1 MLEDTSFSVTES
13 YLKSLGVNIANYSEV
28 QDMIYLL
35 GGSKYKID
43 INYDVF
49 VRCPDMPSVC
59 RKDNVYVSAAFKGM
73 RAGVAAV
80 IADTV
85 VSMGAPYFRK
95 DKLLYLCIM
104 VGAFFAA
111 WFFDINVA
119 FIILACGV
127 LGIII
132 GAVQRRRGK
141 A

>member
-59 RKDNVYVSAAFKGM
+59 RKDNVYVSV
-73 RAGVAAV
+73 R
-80 IADTV
+80 
-85 VSMGAPYFRK
+85 RK
-95 DKLLYLCIM
+95 NSYVGSLCEE
-104 VGAFFAA
+104 GENL
-111 WFFDINVA
+111 DINNQYNLESARLVNSLDYTDNYLENA
-119 FIILACGV
+119 RIKQ
-127 LGIII
+127 
-132 GAVQRRRGK
+132 AVKQYRQRKHKSHNNQVSAK

>member
-59 RKDNVYVSAAFKGM
+59 RKDNVYVSV
-73 RAGVAAV
+73 R
-80 IADTV
+80 
-85 VSMGAPYFRK
+85 RK
-95 DKLLYLCIM
+95 NAYVGTLCNE
-104 VGAFFAA
+104 GENL
-111 WFFDINVA
+111 DINNQYNLESARLVNSLDYTDNYLENA
-119 FIILACGV
+119 RIKQ
-127 LGIII
+127 
-132 GAVQRRRGK
+132 AVKQYRQRKHKGLNNQVSAK
-141 A
+141 V

>member
-59 RKDNVYVSAAFKGM
+59 RKDNVYVSV
-73 RAGVAAV
+73 R
-80 IADTV
+80 
-85 VSMGAPYFRK
+85 RK
-95 DKLLYLCIM
+95 NAYVGSLCDE
-104 VGAFFAA
+104 GENL
-111 WFFDINVA
+111 DINNQHNLESARLVNSLDYTDNYLENA
-119 FIILACGV
+119 RIKQ
-127 LGIII
+127 
-132 GAVQRRRGK
+132 AVKQYRQRKHKSHSLNNQVSAK

>member
-59 RKDNVYVSAAFKGM
+59 RKDNVYVSV
-73 RAGVAAV
+73 R
-80 IADTV
+80 
-85 VSMGAPYFRK
+85 RK
-95 DKLLYLCIM
+95 NAYVGTLCNE
-104 VGAFFAA
+104 GENL
-111 WFFDINVA
+111 DINNQYNLESARLVNSLDYTDNYLENA
-119 FIILACGV
+119 RIKQ
-127 LGIII
+127 
-132 GAVQRRRGK
+132 AVKQNRQRK
-141 A
+141 HKNHKNNTQVSAKV

>member
-59 RKDNVYVSAAFKGM
+59 RKDNVYVSV
-73 RAGVAAV
+73 R
-80 IADTV
+80 
-85 VSMGAPYFRK
+85 RK
-95 DKLLYLCIM
+95 NAYVGSLCNE
-104 VGAFFAA
+104 GENL
-111 WFFDINVA
+111 DINNQYNLESARLVNSLDYTDNYLENA
-119 FIILACGV
+119 RIKQ
-127 LGIII
+127 
-132 GAVQRRRGK
+132 AVKQYRQRKHKGLNNQVSAK

>member
-59 RKDNVYVSAAFKGM
+59 RKDNVYVSV
-73 RAGVAAV
+73 R
-80 IADTV
+80 
-85 VSMGAPYFRK
+85 RK
-95 DKLLYLCIM
+95 NAYVGSLCNE
-104 VGAFFAA
+104 GENL
-111 WFFDINVA
+111 DINNQHMLESARLVNSLDYTDNYLENA
-119 FIILACGV
+119 RIKQ
-127 LGIII
+127 
-132 GAVQRRRGK
+132 AVKQYRQRKHKSHNNQVSAK

>member
-59 RKDNVYVSAAFKGM
+59 RKDNVYVSV
-73 RAGVAAV
+73 R
-80 IADTV
+80 
-85 VSMGAPYFRK
+85 RK
-95 DKLLYLCIM
+95 NAYVGTLCNE
-104 VGAFFAA
+104 GENL
-111 WFFDINVA
+111 DINNQYNLESARLVNSLDYTDNYLENA
-119 FIILACGV
+119 RIKQ
-127 LGIII
+127 
-132 GAVQRRRGK
+132 AVKQYRQRKHKGHNLNNQVSAK

>member
-59 RKDNVYVSAAFKGM
+59 RKDNVYVSV
-73 RAGVAAV
+73 R
-80 IADTV
+80 
-85 VSMGAPYFRK
+85 RK
-95 DKLLYLCIM
+95 KAYVGSLCNE
-104 VGAFFAA
+104 GENL
-111 WFFDINVA
+111 DINNQYNLESARLVNSLDYTDNYLENA
-119 FIILACGV
+119 RIKQ
-127 LGIII
+127 
-132 GAVQRRRGK
+132 AVKQYRQRKHKGLNNQVSAK

>member
-59 RKDNVYVSAAFKGM
+59 RKDNVYVSV
-73 RAGVAAV
+73 R
-80 IADTV
+80 
-85 VSMGAPYFRK
+85 RK
-95 DKLLYLCIM
+95 NAYVGTLCNE
-104 VGAFFAA
+104 GENL
-111 WFFDINVA
+111 DINNQYNLESARLVNSLDYTDNYLENA
-119 FIILACGV
+119 RIKQ
-127 LGIII
+127 
-132 GAVQRRRGK
+132 AVKQYRQRKHKGHNNQVSAK

>member
-59 RKDNVYVSAAFKGM
+59 RKDNVYVSV
-73 RAGVAAV
+73 R
-80 IADTV
+80 
-85 VSMGAPYFRK
+85 RK
-95 DKLLYLCIM
+95 NAYVGSLCNE
-104 VGAFFAA
+104 GENL
-111 WFFDINVA
+111 DINNQHMLESARLVNSLDYTDNYLENA
-119 FIILACGV
+119 RIKQ
-127 LGIII
+127 
-132 GAVQRRRGK
+132 AVKQYRQRK
-141 A
+141 HKNHKNNTQVSAKV

>member
-59 RKDNVYVSAAFKGM
+59 RKDNVYVSV
-73 RAGVAAV
+73 R
-80 IADTV
+80 
-85 VSMGAPYFRK
+85 RK
-95 DKLLYLCIM
+95 NAYVGTLCNE
-104 VGAFFAA
+104 GENL
-111 WFFDINVA
+111 DINNQHMLESARLVNSLDYTDNYLENA
-119 FIILACGV
+119 RIKQ
-127 LGIII
+127 
-132 GAVQRRRGK
+132 AVKQYRQRKHKGLNNQVSAK
-141 A
+141 V

>member
-59 RKDNVYVSAAFKGM
+59 RKDNVYVSV
-73 RAGVAAV
+73 R
-80 IADTV
+80 
-85 VSMGAPYFRK
+85 RK
-95 DKLLYLCIM
+95 NAYVGSLCNE
-104 VGAFFAA
+104 GENL
-111 WFFDINVA
+111 DINNQYNLESARLVNSLDYTDNYLENA
-119 FIILACGV
+119 RIKQ
-127 LGIII
+127 
-132 GAVQRRRGK
+132 AVKQYRQRK
-141 A
+141 HKKTNNTADYVTAS

>member
-13 YLKSLGVNIANYSEV
+13 YLKSLGVNIANYPEV

-59 RKDNVYVSAAFKGM
+59 RKDNLYVSVRRKNAFVG
-73 RAGVAAV
+73 
-80 IADTV
+80 T
-85 VSMGAPYFRK
+85 
-95 DKLLYLCIM
+95 LCNE
-104 VGAFFAA
+104 GENL
-111 WFFDINVA
+111 DINGQHQNSSA
-119 FIILACGV
+119 V
-127 LGIII
+127 LVNSLDYTDNYLENARIKQ
-132 GAVQRRRGK
+132 AVKQYRQRKHKGLNNQVSAK

>member
-59 RKDNVYVSAAFKGM
+59 RKDNVYVSV
-73 RAGVAAV
+73 R
-80 IADTV
+80 
-85 VSMGAPYFRK
+85 RK
-95 DKLLYLCIM
+95 NAYVGTLC
-104 VGAFFAA
+104 GEGENL
-111 WFFDINVA
+111 DINNQHMLESARLVNSLDYTDNYLENA
-119 FIILACGV
+119 RIKQ
-127 LGIII
+127 
-132 GAVQRRRGK
+132 AVKQYRQRKHKGHK
-141 A
+141 NNNQVSAKV

>member
-59 RKDNVYVSAAFKGM
+59 RRDNIYVSV
-73 RAGVAAV
+73 R
-80 IADTV
+80 
-85 VSMGAPYFRK
+85 RK
-95 DKLLYLCIM
+95 NAYVGSLCNE
-104 VGAFFAA
+104 GENL
-111 WFFDINVA
+111 DINNQYKLESARLVNSLDYTDNYLENA
-119 FIILACGV
+119 RIKQ
-127 LGIII
+127 
-132 GAVQRRRGK
+132 AVKQYRQRK
-141 A
+141 HKNHKNNTQVSAKV

>member
-59 RKDNVYVSAAFKGM
+59 RKDNVYVSV
-73 RAGVAAV
+73 R
-80 IADTV
+80 
-85 VSMGAPYFRK
+85 RK
-95 DKLLYLCIM
+95 NAYVGTLCNE
-104 VGAFFAA
+104 GENL
-111 WFFDINVA
+111 DINNQYNLESARLVNSLDYTDNYLENA
-119 FIILACGV
+119 RIKQ
-127 LGIII
+127 
-132 GAVQRRRGK
+132 AVKQYRQRK
-141 A
+141 HKSLNNQVSAKV

>member
-59 RKDNVYVSAAFKGM
+59 RKDNVYVSV
-73 RAGVAAV
+73 R
-80 IADTV
+80 
-85 VSMGAPYFRK
+85 RK
-95 DKLLYLCIM
+95 NAYVGSLCNE
-104 VGAFFAA
+104 GENL
-111 WFFDINVA
+111 DINNQYNLESARLVNSLDYTDNYLENA
-119 FIILACGV
+119 RIKQ
-127 LGIII
+127 
-132 GAVQRRRGK
+132 AVKQYRQRK
-141 A
+141 HKNHKNNTQVSAKV

>member
-59 RKDNVYVSAAFKGM
+59 RKDNVYVSV
-73 RAGVAAV
+73 R
-80 IADTV
+80 
-85 VSMGAPYFRK
+85 RK
-95 DKLLYLCIM
+95 NAYVGTLCNE
-104 VGAFFAA
+104 GENL
-111 WFFDINVA
+111 DINNQYNLESARLVNSLDYTDNYLENA
-119 FIILACGV
+119 RIKQ
-127 LGIII
+127 
-132 GAVQRRRGK
+132 AVKQYRQRK
-141 A
+141 HKNHKNNTQVSAKV

>member
-35 GGSKYKID
+35 GGSKYKVD

-59 RKDNVYVSAAFKGM
+59 RKDNVYVSV
-73 RAGVAAV
+73 R
-80 IADTV
+80 
-85 VSMGAPYFRK
+85 RK
-95 DKLLYLCIM
+95 NAYVGTLCDE
-104 VGAFFAA
+104 GENL
-111 WFFDINVA
+111 DINNQYKLESARLVNSLDYTDNYLENA
-119 FIILACGV
+119 RIKQ
-127 LGIII
+127 
-132 GAVQRRRGK
+132 AVKQYRQRKHKGLNNQVSAK

>member
-49 VRCPDMPSVC
+49 VRCPDMPSIC
-59 RKDNVYVSAAFKGM
+59 RKDNVYVSV
-73 RAGVAAV
+73 R
-80 IADTV
+80 
-85 VSMGAPYFRK
+85 RK
-95 DKLLYLCIM
+95 NAYVGTLC
-104 VGAFFAA
+104 GEGENL
-111 WFFDINVA
+111 DINNQHMLESARLVNSLDYTDNYLENA
-119 FIILACGV
+119 RIKQ
-127 LGIII
+127 
-132 GAVQRRRGK
+132 AVKQYRQRKHKSLNNQVSAK

>member
-43 INYDVF
+43 INYDVN

-59 RKDNVYVSAAFKGM
+59 RKDNLYVSVRRKNAFVG
-73 RAGVAAV
+73 
-80 IADTV
+80 T
-85 VSMGAPYFRK
+85 
-95 DKLLYLCIM
+95 LCNE
-104 VGAFFAA
+104 GENL
-111 WFFDINVA
+111 DINGQHQSSSA
-119 FIILACGV
+119 V
-127 LGIII
+127 LVNSLDYTDNYLENARIKQ
-132 GAVQRRRGK
+132 AVKQYRQRKHKGLNNQVSAK

>member
-59 RKDNVYVSAAFKGM
+59 RKDNVYVSV
-73 RAGVAAV
+73 R
-80 IADTV
+80 
-85 VSMGAPYFRK
+85 RK
-95 DKLLYLCIM
+95 NAYVGSLCDE
-104 VGAFFAA
+104 GENL
-111 WFFDINVA
+111 DINNQYNLESARLVNSLDYTDNYLENA
-119 FIILACGV
+119 RIKQ
-127 LGIII
+127 
-132 GAVQRRRGK
+132 AVKQYRQRKHKSHNNQVSAK

>member
-59 RKDNVYVSAAFKGM
+59 RKDNVYVSV
-73 RAGVAAV
+73 R
-80 IADTV
+80 
-85 VSMGAPYFRK
+85 RK
-95 DKLLYLCIM
+95 NAYVGSLCDE
-104 VGAFFAA
+104 GENL
-111 WFFDINVA
+111 DINNQYNLESARLVNSLDYTDNYLENA
-119 FIILACGV
+119 RIKQ
-127 LGIII
+127 
-132 GAVQRRRGK
+132 AVKQYRQRK
-141 A
+141 HKNHKNNTQVSAKV

>member
-59 RKDNVYVSAAFKGM
+59 RKDNVYVSV
-73 RAGVAAV
+73 R
-80 IADTV
+80 
-85 VSMGAPYFRK
+85 RK
-95 DKLLYLCIM
+95 NAYVGTLC
-104 VGAFFAA
+104 GEGENL
-111 WFFDINVA
+111 DINNQYNLESARLVNSLDYTDNYLENA
-119 FIILACGV
+119 RIKQ
-127 LGIII
+127 
-132 GAVQRRRGK
+132 AVKQYRQRK
-141 A
+141 HKNHKNNTQVSAKV

>member
-59 RKDNVYVSAAFKGM
+59 RKDNVYVSV
-73 RAGVAAV
+73 R
-80 IADTV
+80 
-85 VSMGAPYFRK
+85 RK
-95 DKLLYLCIM
+95 NAYVGTLCNE
-104 VGAFFAA
+104 GENL
-111 WFFDINVA
+111 DINNQYNLESARLVNSLDYTDNYLENA
-119 FIILACGV
+119 RIKQ
-127 LGIII
+127 
-132 GAVQRRRGK
+132 AVKQYRQRKHKGHNK
-141 A
+141 QVSAKV